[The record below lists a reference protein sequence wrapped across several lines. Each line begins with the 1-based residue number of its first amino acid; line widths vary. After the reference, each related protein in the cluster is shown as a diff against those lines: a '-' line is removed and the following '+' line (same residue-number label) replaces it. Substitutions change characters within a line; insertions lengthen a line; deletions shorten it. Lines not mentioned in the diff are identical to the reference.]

1 MMLKYSD
8 PRDDFQKTLKRFTQV
23 DGHAKNTK
31 QVCMCGWGDDNSDTF
46 MLLTGRPLF
55 PRPT

>member
-1 MMLKYSD
+1 MTLKYSD

-31 QVCMCGWGDDNSDTF
+31 QVCLWFGDKECHHYANDPPHSH
-46 MLLTGRPLF
+46 
-55 PRPT
+55 

>member
-31 QVCMCGWGDDNSDTF
+31 QVCVSVWVMMMIGDSDTIV
-46 MLLTGRPLF
+46 LLTGIHSH
-55 PRPT
+55 

>member
-31 QVCMCGWGDDNSDTF
+31 QVCVCGWENDNRDTF
-46 MLLTGRPLF
+46 ILLTGRP
-55 PRPT
+55 